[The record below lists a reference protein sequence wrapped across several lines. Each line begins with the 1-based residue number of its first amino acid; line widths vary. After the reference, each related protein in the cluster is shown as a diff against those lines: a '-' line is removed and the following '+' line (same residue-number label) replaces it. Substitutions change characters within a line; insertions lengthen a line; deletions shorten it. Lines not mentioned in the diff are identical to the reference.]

1 MNGVRLMSEL
11 NNVTEDVKAD
21 ESDGSAV
28 TAGMMLRHAREA
40 AGLHVAALAVAMK
53 IPVKKLEALEADR
66 LDLLLDAVFV
76 RAFAA
81 SVCRALKIDA
91 APILAKLPQSS
102 VPRLNVGG
110 NGINAPFRV
119 PVGPSGMSAAT
130 FVSKPWMWAVV
141 GLLVAALFLI
151 FWPQIQAPEP
161 TQATDQIPAVVF
173 PVPNQLAPTTTPS
186 ESLGEAIP
194 TPSAPMPLPGEIGSP
209 PQAQIVQENSSAN
222 AQVLF
227 FKASGPSWVEV
238 TDAKGVVQVR
248 KTLSSGESLGVS
260 GALPLSVVVG
270 RVDVIE
276 VEIRGKAFGILP
288 IAKDNV
294 ARFEV
299 K

>member
-1 MNGVRLMSEL
+1 MSDL
-11 NNVTEDVKAD
+11 DKATSNVKAD
-21 ESDGSAV
+21 EPDGSAV
-28 TAGMMLRHAREA
+28 TAGMMLRNAREA
-40 AGLHVAALAVAMK
+40 AGLHVAALAVSMK

-91 APILAKLPQSS
+91 APILAKLPQIS
-102 VPRLNVGG
+102 VPRLNVGS

-119 PVGPSGMSAAT
+119 PGGPSAMSAAN

-141 GLLVAALFLI
+141 GLLLAALLLV
-151 FWPQIQAPEP
+151 FWPQSQTPEP
-161 TQATDQIPAVVF
+161 AQSADQLPAVLF
-173 PVPNQLAPTTTPS
+173 PTQNQSAATAAPS
-186 ESLGEAIP
+186 ESPSDAIPKPSAPTSLLGEAV
-194 TPSAPMPLPGEIGSP
+194 TP
-209 PQAQIVQENSSAN
+209 PQTQIVQEDSTAN
-222 AQVLF
+222 AQVVV

-238 TDAKGVVQVR
+238 TDSKGVVQVR

-260 GALPLSVVVG
+260 GALPLSVIVG
-270 RVDVIE
+270 RADVIE
-276 VEIRGKAFGILP
+276 VEVRGKALGIMP

>member
-1 MNGVRLMSEL
+1 MSEMQ
-11 NNVTEDVKAD
+11 NGTTDVKAD
-21 ESDGSAV
+21 DHDGSSV
-28 TAGMMLRHAREA
+28 TAGMMLRNAREA
-40 AGLHVAALAVAMK
+40 AGLHVAALAVSMK

-81 SVCRALKIDA
+81 SVCRTLKIDA
-91 APILAKLPQSS
+91 APILEKLPQSNA
-102 VPRLNVGG
+102 PRLNVGS
-110 NGINAPFRV
+110 NGLNAPFRV
-119 PVGPSGMSAAT
+119 PGGPSGLSAAT
-130 FVSKPWMWAVV
+130 FVSKPWMWMVV
-141 GLLVAALFLI
+141 GLLLAAISLMFL
-151 FWPQIQAPEP
+151 PQGQTPEP
-161 TQATDQIPAVVF
+161 VSSTDQTPPVLF
-173 PVPNQLAPTTTPS
+173 PSPNQSAPTAAPS
-186 ESLGEAIP
+186 EVISEASP
-194 TPSAPMPLPGEIGSP
+194 PPSAPATSLGDASSTAPN
-209 PQAQIVQENSSAN
+209 QIVLENSSTN
-222 AQVLF
+222 TAQVVV

-238 TDAKGVVQVR
+238 TDSKGVVQAR

-276 VEIRGKAFGILP
+276 VEVRGKAFSILP

>member
-1 MNGVRLMSEL
+1 MSDL
-11 NNVTEDVKAD
+11 QNVTTDMKAD
-21 ESDGSAV
+21 GPDGQTV
-28 TAGMMLRHAREA
+28 TAGMMLRNAREA
-40 AGLHVAALAVAMK
+40 AGLHVAALAVSMK

-91 APILAKLPQSS
+91 APILEKLPQSS
-102 VPRLNVGG
+102 APRLNVGR
-110 NGINAPFRV
+110 NGLNAPFRV
-119 PVGPSGMSAAT
+119 PGGPSGLSAAT

-141 GLLVAALFLI
+141 GLLLAAIFLI
-151 FWPQIQAPEP
+151 FLPQSQAPE
-161 TQATDQIPAVVF
+161 AVSSSDQTPAVLF
-173 PVPNQLAPTTTPS
+173 PTPNQSALTPAPNEILA
-186 ESLGEAIP
+186 EA
-194 TPSAPMPLPGEIGSP
+194 SAPPVAPAPSIVDAGSP
-209 PQAQIVQENSSAN
+209 AHNQIILENSSAN
-222 AQVLF
+222 AQVIV

-238 TDAKGVVQVR
+238 TDSKGVVQAR

-276 VEIRGKAFGILP
+276 VEVRGKAFSILP